1 MSASGSS
8 SYRQDGGFA
17 LDALN
22 LARSAVRGIRAGLGV
37 TGVVSIILGLLVLF
51 WPGATLEVLAFLFG
65 LYFLIAGI
73 IRVLLGIFTGIG
85 VGLKILNILV
95 GLALLVVGVIAIRNP
110 AATLTALALLLGIA
124 WIVEGVMSLA
134 ESDRGGSRWFAIVL
148 GILSI
153 LAGIAVLILPLTS
166 LAVLVIY
173 GGIFLIVLGAL
184 QLVRA
189 FTFGRGLPRT
199 A

>member
-1 MSASGSS
+1 MSTPRSA
-8 SYRQDGGFA
+8 YPPDGGFA

-22 LARSAVRGIRAGLGV
+22 LARSAVRGVRIGLGV
-37 TGVVSIILGLLVLF
+37 TGAVSVVMGLLILF

-65 LYFLIAGI
+65 LYFLIAGA
-73 IRVLLGIFTGIG
+73 IRVLLGVFTGLG
-85 VGLKILNILV
+85 TGLKILNILV

-110 AATLTALALLLGIA
+110 SATLTALALVLGIA
-124 WIVEGVMSLA
+124 WIVEGVMTLA
-134 ESDRGGSRWFAIVL
+134 ESDRGGSRWFSIVL

-153 LAGIAVLILPLTS
+153 LAGIVVLILPLGS

-173 GGIFLIVLGAL
+173 GGIFLAVLGAI
-184 QLVRA
+184 QIVRA
-189 FTFGRGLPRT
+189 FTFGRGMPRT

>member
-1 MSASGSS
+1 MSTPRSA
-8 SYRQDGGFA
+8 YPPDGGFA

-22 LARSAVRGIRAGLGV
+22 LARSAVRGVRIGLGV
-37 TGVVSIILGLLVLF
+37 TGAVSVVMGLLILF

-65 LYFLIAGI
+65 LYFLIAGA
-73 IRVLLGIFTGIG
+73 IRVLLGVFTGLG
-85 VGLKILNILV
+85 TGLKILNILV

-110 AATLTALALLLGIA
+110 SATLTALALVLGIA
-124 WIVEGVMSLA
+124 WIVEGVMTLA
-134 ESDRGGSRWFAIVL
+134 ESDRGGSRWFSIVL

-153 LAGIAVLILPLTS
+153 LAGIVVLILPLGS

-173 GGIFLIVLGAL
+173 GGIFLVVLGAI
-184 QLVRA
+184 QIVRA
-189 FTFGRGLPRT
+189 FAFGRGLPRT

>member
-1 MSASGSS
+1 MSTSGSAFHED
-8 SYRQDGGFA
+8 RGFA
-17 LDALN
+17 LDALA
-22 LARSAVRGIRAGLGV
+22 LAKSAVRGVRLGLGI
-37 TGVVSIILGLLVLF
+37 TGLVSLVLGLLVLF

-65 LYFLIAGI
+65 LYFLVAGA
-73 IRVLLGIFTGIG
+73 IRILLGVFTGLG
-85 VGLKILNILV
+85 AGLKILNILV

-110 AATLTALALLLGIA
+110 MATLTALALLIGIA
-124 WIVEGVMSLA
+124 WIVEGVMVLA

-153 LAGIAVLILPLTS
+153 LAGIVVLFIPVGT

-173 GGIFLIVLGAL
+173 GGIFLVVLGII
-184 QLVRA
+184 QIIRA
-189 FTFGRGLPRT
+189 FAFGRGMPRN